1 MNVKFLKPPFSRP
14 LTIEELAALPDET
27 IDYSDI
33 PETDAA
39 FWANATV
46 SFGLPK
52 PKSSITIRYDADII
66 EWFKANTGTD
76 GKRGKG
82 YQTAMN
88 AVLRSYVEA
97 QKAALKKDNK

>member
-1 MNVKFLKPPFSRP
+1 MNVKPSKPRYSRP

-33 PETDAA
+33 PELGPE

-52 PKSSITIRYDADII
+52 PKSSVTIRYDADII
-66 EWFKANTGTD
+66 EWFKANTGKD

-88 AVLRSYVEA
+88 AVLRAYVEA
-97 QKAALKKDNK
+97 QKKAR